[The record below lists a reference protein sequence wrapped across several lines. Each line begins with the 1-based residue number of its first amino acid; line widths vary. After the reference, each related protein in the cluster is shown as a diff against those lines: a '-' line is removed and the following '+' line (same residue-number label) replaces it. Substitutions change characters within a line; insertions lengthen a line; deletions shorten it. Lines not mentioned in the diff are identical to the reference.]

1 MMRPCYQFYKNTWR
15 RDRNINKIQDAIKHP
30 EVISNTTNR
39 AIILFDIVNNRG
51 QKWANKI
58 EINTPISDNNPEIIY
73 KEIIGRLQLFGFKST
88 FNIVCVVGNM
98 TN

>member
-1 MMRPCYQFYKNTWR
+1 MRPCYQFYKNTWR

-30 EVISNTTNR
+30 EIINNVNR
-39 AIILFDIVNNRG
+39 AIILFDVFNNLG

-58 EINTPISDNNPEIIY
+58 EINTPISDNDPEIIY
-73 KEIIGRLQLFGFKST
+73 KEITGRLQLFGLKSN
-88 FNIVCVVGNM
+88 FNVVCVVGNM

>member
-1 MMRPCYQFYKNTWR
+1 MMRPYYQFYKNTWR

-30 EVISNTTNR
+30 EVIANTNR
-39 AIILFDIVNNRG
+39 AIILFDIINNQG

-73 KEIIGRLQLFGFKST
+73 KEIIGRLQLFGFKSN

>member
-15 RDRNINKIQDAIKHP
+15 RDRNINKIRDAIKHP
-30 EVISNTTNR
+30 EVIASTNR
-39 AIILFDIVNNRG
+39 AIILFDIINDLG

-73 KEIIGRLQLFGFKST
+73 KEIIGRLQLFGLKSN

-98 TN
+98 IN